1 MTGASSNAKV
11 FQNTF
16 GTRSGP
22 ADFFYVDSAEGLVC
36 HMVSHQQMLGDMVAG
51 GV

>member
-1 MTGASSNAKV
+1 MQRFSRIHLGHD
-11 FQNTF
+11 Q
-16 GTRSGP
+16 GQLI
-22 ADFFYVDSAEGLVC
+22 FFYVDSAEGLVC